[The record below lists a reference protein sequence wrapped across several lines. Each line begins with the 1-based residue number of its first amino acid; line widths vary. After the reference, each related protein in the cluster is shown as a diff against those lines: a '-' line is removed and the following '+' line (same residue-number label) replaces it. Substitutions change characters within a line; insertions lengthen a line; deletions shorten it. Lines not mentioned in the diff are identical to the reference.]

1 MAGNVKAAE
10 FLRETAGTGASGI
23 ERSDRLAMDKE
34 RFELDKERRKNE
46 SENADNDGM
55 PVIID
60 VRP

>member
-10 FLRETAGTGASGI
+10 FLRETAGTGASGL
-23 ERSDRLAMDKE
+23 ERNDRLAMDKE
-34 RFELDKERRKNE
+34 RFEIEKERRKNE
-46 SENADNDGM
+46 CDGVDNDGM